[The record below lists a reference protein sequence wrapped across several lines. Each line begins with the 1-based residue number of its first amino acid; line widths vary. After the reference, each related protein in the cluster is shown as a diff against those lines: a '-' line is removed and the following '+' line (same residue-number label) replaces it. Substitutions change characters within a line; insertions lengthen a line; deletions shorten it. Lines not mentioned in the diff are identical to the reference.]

1 MRDSTASRHPAS
13 RRSQRGMTLIEIMVV
28 IVLIGGI
35 LAVVGGQIFK
45 NKDNAN
51 HRLAAI
57 QIQKV
62 AANIEQYNSDV
73 GEYPRTLEDL
83 VTDPQVDGWL
93 GPYGS
98 AKDLKDPFNNQLQYT
113 VPGENSEFDLISYGK
128 DRQPGGS
135 SVDADIKY
143 EQ

>member
-1 MRDSTASRHPAS
+1 MRDSRSSLHPAS

-35 LAVVGGQIFK
+35 LAVIGGQIFK

-51 HRLAAI
+51 HRLAET
-57 QIQKV
+57 QIQTI
-62 AANIEQYNSDV
+62 AAQIEQYNSDV
-73 GEYPRTLEDL
+73 GEYPRSLEDL
-83 VTDPQVDGWL
+83 VNDPQINGWL
-93 GPYGS
+93 GPYIN
-98 AKDLKDPFNNQLQYT
+98 AKQLKDPFNKPLQYNI
-113 VPGENSEFDLISYGK
+113 PGENSEFDLASYGK
-128 DRQPGGS
+128 DGQPGGS